1 MSRPSTG
8 DLIAGV
14 SVALVAI
21 PQSLAYAELA
31 GLPAHYGLYA
41 TALPSLLAAFFVSS
55 RYLQTGPVALTALLT
70 LGALSGVAEPGGA
83 SYIQSAALLALLVGI
98 IRVLLGVA
106 RMGRVAYVLS
116 EPVVTGFTA
125 GAAVVII
132 ASQLPKIFDVY
143 PDGQVLA
150 AAVRALGRAGE
161 WRLSAIAFAA
171 ITVCLMLGGRHIHRL
186 FPGVLVAVI
195 TGVVIAGVSDYA
207 GSQVGDLDGGF
218 IPLSLDFPWS
228 EAPSLL
234 LPAAVIALVGFAE
247 PASIA
252 RTYAAADRLPWNAN
266 REMVS
271 QGVANLASAV
281 SGAFPVGGS
290 FSRSSL
296 NRMAGATSAWSG
308 AITGAFVLVVLPLPV
323 GGYVISRYTREVRR
337 MWRQVRAGISE
348 LVAQVQDSFSGIT
361 EIKSFGKE
369 KEQAAHVASSAAD
382 YRDKICEANKVSL
395 LPSAVVEFS
404 GGVGVIVAVWM
415 GGSLALAG
423 TLNVADLFVFIAYLT
438 YIYQPFL
445 KLADISDTLHRAGAS
460 QERIFELLAVQP
472 EISSPP
478 DAITPRIKRWDVS
491 FRDVSFGY
499 QSEEVVLNGIDF
511 EIGAG
516 EMVALVGATGAGKTT
531 VSRLIPRFYDPLDG
545 QVCIGG
551 HDLRS
556 LDLGFLRANVA
567 SVMQDVFLFHG
578 TVRQNIAFGRP
589 NATVDEIVQAA
600 QASNAHEFV
609 VDLPDGYN
617 TIIGERGV
625 LLSGGQK
632 QRISIARALLKD
644 APILILDEATSSVDS
659 ETEWLIQQALNRL
672 TRNRTTLVIAHRLST
687 IRHADKIVV
696 LDGGRIIEAG
706 AHDELMARGGRYAQM
721 VETQSM
727 ARSWQL
733 SGQPELQ
740 PAGD

>member
-1 MSRPSTG
+1 MTTNDPPQGFLTGLWYILGDHRKLMALSILSGLLFSATTLVPPLLVRRLILWITDGGGSTSG
-8 DLIAGV
+8 
-14 SVALVAI
+14 
-21 PQSLAYAELA
+21 
-31 GLPAHYGLYA
+31 
-41 TALPSLLAAFFVSS
+41 LLAMTAVLGIVYVLRGAG
-55 RYLQTGPVALTALLT
+55 RYFYGRFSHVASYGVTTDLMARVYRHLQQLSHSFYNRQRT
-70 LGALSGVAEPGGA
+70 GALIVRSVNDIETLEDFIAHGVPELILATVIP
-83 SYIQSAALLALLVGI
+83 ITMWCVLLWIHPLLAL
-98 IRVLLGVA
+98 
-106 RMGRVAYVLS
+106 
-116 EPVVTGFTA
+116 
-125 GAAVVII
+125 
-132 ASQLPKIFDVY
+132 
-143 PDGQVLA
+143 
-150 AAVRALGRAGE
+150 
-161 WRLSAIAFAA
+161 
-171 ITVCLMLGGRHIHRL
+171 
-186 FPGVLVAVI
+186 
-195 TGVVIAGVSDYA
+195 
-207 GSQVGDLDGGF
+207 
-218 IPLSLDFPWS
+218 
-228 EAPSLL
+228 
-234 LPAAVIALVGFAE
+234 
-247 PASIA
+247 
-252 RTYAAADRLPWNAN
+252 
-266 REMVS
+266 
-271 QGVANLASAV
+271 
-281 SGAFPVGGS
+281 
-290 FSRSSL
+290 
-296 NRMAGATSAWSG
+296 
-308 AITGAFVLVVLPLPV
+308 LVVLPLPI
-323 GGYVISRYTREVRR
+323 GGYVIYRYTREVRR
-337 MWRQVRAGISE
+337 MWRQVRAGISD

-369 KEQAAHVASSAAD
+369 KAQAAHVASSAAD

-404 GGVGVIVAVWM
+404 GGVGVIVAVWV

-423 TLNVADLFVFIAYLT
+423 TLNVADLFVFIAYLA
-438 YIYQPFL
+438 YIYLPFL

-478 DAITPRIKRWDVS
+478 DAITPHIERWDVA
-491 FRDVSFGY
+491 FHNVSFGY
-499 QSEEVVLNGIDF
+499 QSEEAVLNGIDF

-531 VSRLIPRFYDPLDG
+531 VSRLIPRFYDPQDG

-556 LDLGFLRANVA
+556 LDLEFLRANVA

-589 NATVDEIVQAA
+589 EATVDEIVQAA

-644 APILILDEATSSVDS
+644 APILILDEATSSVDT

-696 LDGGRIIEAG
+696 LDSGRIVETG

-721 VETQSM
+721 VETQSL

>member
-1 MSRPSTG
+1 MSTNDPPQGFLTGLWHILGDHRKLMALSILSGLLFSATTLVPPLLVRRLILWITEGGGSTSG
-8 DLIAGV
+8 
-14 SVALVAI
+14 
-21 PQSLAYAELA
+21 
-31 GLPAHYGLYA
+31 
-41 TALPSLLAAFFVSS
+41 LLAMTAVLGIVYLLRGAG
-55 RYLQTGPVALTALLT
+55 RYFYGRFSHVASYGVTTDLMARVYRHLQQLSHSFYNRQRT
-70 LGALSGVAEPGGA
+70 GALIVRSVNDIETLEDFIAHGVPELILATVIP
-83 SYIQSAALLALLVGI
+83 ITMWCVLFWIHPLLAL
-98 IRVLLGVA
+98 
-106 RMGRVAYVLS
+106 
-116 EPVVTGFTA
+116 
-125 GAAVVII
+125 
-132 ASQLPKIFDVY
+132 
-143 PDGQVLA
+143 
-150 AAVRALGRAGE
+150 
-161 WRLSAIAFAA
+161 
-171 ITVCLMLGGRHIHRL
+171 
-186 FPGVLVAVI
+186 
-195 TGVVIAGVSDYA
+195 
-207 GSQVGDLDGGF
+207 
-218 IPLSLDFPWS
+218 
-228 EAPSLL
+228 
-234 LPAAVIALVGFAE
+234 
-247 PASIA
+247 
-252 RTYAAADRLPWNAN
+252 
-266 REMVS
+266 
-271 QGVANLASAV
+271 
-281 SGAFPVGGS
+281 
-290 FSRSSL
+290 
-296 NRMAGATSAWSG
+296 
-308 AITGAFVLVVLPLPV
+308 LVVLPLPI
-323 GGYVISRYTREVRR
+323 GGFVIYRYTREVRR
-337 MWRQVRAGISE
+337 MWRQVRAGISD

-369 KEQAAHVASSAAD
+369 KAQAAHVASSAAD

-404 GGVGVIVAVWM
+404 GGVGVIVAVWT

-423 TLNVADLFVFIAYLT
+423 TLNVADLFVFIAYLA

-478 DAITPRIKRWDVS
+478 DAVKPQISRWDVA
-491 FRDVSFGY
+491 FNDVSFGY
-499 QSEEVVLNGIDF
+499 QSEEAVLNGIDF

-531 VSRLIPRFYDPLDG
+531 VSRLIPRFYDPQDG

-556 LDLGFLRANVA
+556 LDLEFLRANVA

-578 TVRQNIAFGRP
+578 TVHQNIAFGRP
-589 NATVDEIVQAA
+589 EATVDEIVQAA

-644 APILILDEATSSVDS
+644 APILILDEATSSVDT

-696 LDGGRIIEAG
+696 LDSGRIVETG
-706 AHDELMARGGRYAQM
+706 AHDELMAGGGRYAQM

>member
-1 MSRPSTG
+1 MTTNDPPQGFLTGLWYILGDHRKLMALSILSGLLFSATTLVPPLLVRRLILWITDGGGSTSG
-8 DLIAGV
+8 
-14 SVALVAI
+14 
-21 PQSLAYAELA
+21 
-31 GLPAHYGLYA
+31 
-41 TALPSLLAAFFVSS
+41 LLAMTAVLGIVYVLRGAG
-55 RYLQTGPVALTALLT
+55 RYFYGRFSHVASYGVTTDLMARVYRHLQQLSHSFYNRQRT
-70 LGALSGVAEPGGA
+70 GALIVRSVNDIETLEDFIAHGVPELILATVIP
-83 SYIQSAALLALLVGI
+83 ITMWCVLLWIHPLLAL
-98 IRVLLGVA
+98 
-106 RMGRVAYVLS
+106 
-116 EPVVTGFTA
+116 
-125 GAAVVII
+125 
-132 ASQLPKIFDVY
+132 
-143 PDGQVLA
+143 
-150 AAVRALGRAGE
+150 
-161 WRLSAIAFAA
+161 
-171 ITVCLMLGGRHIHRL
+171 
-186 FPGVLVAVI
+186 
-195 TGVVIAGVSDYA
+195 
-207 GSQVGDLDGGF
+207 
-218 IPLSLDFPWS
+218 
-228 EAPSLL
+228 
-234 LPAAVIALVGFAE
+234 
-247 PASIA
+247 
-252 RTYAAADRLPWNAN
+252 
-266 REMVS
+266 
-271 QGVANLASAV
+271 
-281 SGAFPVGGS
+281 
-290 FSRSSL
+290 
-296 NRMAGATSAWSG
+296 
-308 AITGAFVLVVLPLPV
+308 LVVLPLPI
-323 GGYVISRYTREVRR
+323 GGYVIYRYTREVRR
-337 MWRQVRAGISE
+337 MWRQVRAGISD

-369 KEQAAHVASSAAD
+369 KAQAAHVASSAAD

-404 GGVGVIVAVWM
+404 GGVGVIVAVWV

-423 TLNVADLFVFIAYLT
+423 TLNVADLFVFIAYLA
-438 YIYQPFL
+438 YIYLPFL

-460 QERIFELLAVQP
+460 QERIFELLAVHP

-478 DAITPRIKRWDVS
+478 DAITPHIERWDVA
-491 FRDVSFGY
+491 FHNVSFGY
-499 QSEEVVLNGIDF
+499 QSEEAVLNGIDF
-511 EIGAG
+511 KIGAG

-531 VSRLIPRFYDPLDG
+531 VSRLIPRFYDPQDG

-556 LDLGFLRANVA
+556 LDLEFLRANVA

-589 NATVDEIVQAA
+589 EATVDEIVQAA

-644 APILILDEATSSVDS
+644 APILILDEATSSVDT

-696 LDGGRIIEAG
+696 LDSGRIVETG

-721 VETQSM
+721 VETQSL

>member
-1 MSRPSTG
+1 MTTNDPPQGFLTGLWYILGDHRKLMALSILSGLLFSATTLVPPLLVRRLILWITDGGGSTSG
-8 DLIAGV
+8 
-14 SVALVAI
+14 
-21 PQSLAYAELA
+21 
-31 GLPAHYGLYA
+31 
-41 TALPSLLAAFFVSS
+41 LLAMTAVLGIVYVLRGAG
-55 RYLQTGPVALTALLT
+55 RYFYGRFSHVASYGVTTDLMARVYRHLQQLSHSFYNRQRT
-70 LGALSGVAEPGGA
+70 GALIVRSVNDIETLEDFIAHGVPELILATVIP
-83 SYIQSAALLALLVGI
+83 ITMWCVLFWIHPLLA
-98 IRVLLGVA
+98 
-106 RMGRVAYVLS
+106 
-116 EPVVTGFTA
+116 
-125 GAAVVII
+125 
-132 ASQLPKIFDVY
+132 
-143 PDGQVLA
+143 
-150 AAVRALGRAGE
+150 
-161 WRLSAIAFAA
+161 
-171 ITVCLMLGGRHIHRL
+171 
-186 FPGVLVAVI
+186 
-195 TGVVIAGVSDYA
+195 
-207 GSQVGDLDGGF
+207 
-218 IPLSLDFPWS
+218 
-228 EAPSLL
+228 
-234 LPAAVIALVGFAE
+234 
-247 PASIA
+247 
-252 RTYAAADRLPWNAN
+252 
-266 REMVS
+266 
-271 QGVANLASAV
+271 
-281 SGAFPVGGS
+281 
-290 FSRSSL
+290 
-296 NRMAGATSAWSG
+296 
-308 AITGAFVLVVLPLPV
+308 VLVVLPLPI
-323 GGYVISRYTREVRR
+323 GGYVIYRYTREVRR
-337 MWRQVRAGISE
+337 IWRQVRAGISD

-369 KEQAAHVASSAAD
+369 KAQAAHVASSAAD
-382 YRDKICEANKVSL
+382 YRDKICAANKVSL

-404 GGVGVIVAVWM
+404 GGVGVIVAVWI

-423 TLNVADLFVFIAYLT
+423 TLNVADLFVFIAYLA

-478 DAITPRIKRWDVS
+478 DAVTPQISRWDVA
-491 FRDVSFGY
+491 FREVSFGY
-499 QSEEVVLNGIDF
+499 QSEEAVLNGIDF

-531 VSRLIPRFYDPLDG
+531 VSRLIPRFYDPQDG

-556 LDLGFLRANVA
+556 LDLEFLRANVA

-589 NATVDEIVQAA
+589 EATVDEIVQAA

-644 APILILDEATSSVDS
+644 APILILDEATSSVDT

-696 LDGGRIIEAG
+696 LDSGRIIESG

-721 VETQSM
+721 VETQSL

>member
-1 MSRPSTG
+1 MNTNDPPQGFVTGLWHILGDHRKLMALSILSGLLFSATTLVPPLLVRRLILWITDGGGSTSG
-8 DLIAGV
+8 
-14 SVALVAI
+14 
-21 PQSLAYAELA
+21 
-31 GLPAHYGLYA
+31 
-41 TALPSLLAAFFVSS
+41 LLAMTAVLGIVYVLRGAG
-55 RYLQTGPVALTALLT
+55 RYFYGRFSHVASYGVTTDLMARVYRHLQQLSHSFYNRQRT
-70 LGALSGVAEPGGA
+70 GALIVRSVNDIETLEDFIAHGVPELILATVIP
-83 SYIQSAALLALLVGI
+83 ITMWCVLLWIHPLLAL
-98 IRVLLGVA
+98 
-106 RMGRVAYVLS
+106 
-116 EPVVTGFTA
+116 
-125 GAAVVII
+125 
-132 ASQLPKIFDVY
+132 
-143 PDGQVLA
+143 
-150 AAVRALGRAGE
+150 
-161 WRLSAIAFAA
+161 
-171 ITVCLMLGGRHIHRL
+171 
-186 FPGVLVAVI
+186 
-195 TGVVIAGVSDYA
+195 
-207 GSQVGDLDGGF
+207 
-218 IPLSLDFPWS
+218 
-228 EAPSLL
+228 
-234 LPAAVIALVGFAE
+234 
-247 PASIA
+247 
-252 RTYAAADRLPWNAN
+252 
-266 REMVS
+266 
-271 QGVANLASAV
+271 
-281 SGAFPVGGS
+281 
-290 FSRSSL
+290 
-296 NRMAGATSAWSG
+296 
-308 AITGAFVLVVLPLPV
+308 LVVLPLPI
-323 GGYVISRYTREVRR
+323 GGYVIYRYTREVRR
-337 MWRQVRAGISE
+337 MWRQVRAGISD

-369 KEQAAHVASSAAD
+369 KAQAAHVARSAAD

-404 GGVGVIVAVWM
+404 GGVGVIVAVWV

-423 TLNVADLFVFIAYLT
+423 TLNVADLFVFIAYLA
-438 YIYQPFL
+438 YIYLPFL

-460 QERIFELLAVQP
+460 QERIFELLAVHP

-478 DAITPRIKRWDVS
+478 DAITPHIERWDVA
-491 FRDVSFGY
+491 FHNVSFGY
-499 QSEEVVLNGIDF
+499 QSEEAVLNGIDF
-511 EIGAG
+511 KIGAG

-531 VSRLIPRFYDPLDG
+531 VSRLIPRFYDPQDG

-556 LDLGFLRANVA
+556 LDLEFLRANVA

-589 NATVDEIVQAA
+589 EATVDEIVQAA

-644 APILILDEATSSVDS
+644 APILILDEATSSVDT

-696 LDGGRIIEAG
+696 LDSGRIVETG

-721 VETQSM
+721 VETQSL

>member
-1 MSRPSTG
+1 MSTNDPPQGFLTGLWHILGDHRKLMALSILSGLLFSATTLVPPLLVRRLILWITEGGGSTSG
-8 DLIAGV
+8 
-14 SVALVAI
+14 
-21 PQSLAYAELA
+21 
-31 GLPAHYGLYA
+31 
-41 TALPSLLAAFFVSS
+41 LLAMTAVLGIVYLLRGAG
-55 RYLQTGPVALTALLT
+55 RYFYGRFSHVASYGVTTDLMARVYRHLQQLSHSFYNRQRT
-70 LGALSGVAEPGGA
+70 GALIVRSVNDIETLEDFIAHGVPELILATVIP
-83 SYIQSAALLALLVGI
+83 ITMWCVLFWIHPLLAL
-98 IRVLLGVA
+98 
-106 RMGRVAYVLS
+106 
-116 EPVVTGFTA
+116 
-125 GAAVVII
+125 
-132 ASQLPKIFDVY
+132 
-143 PDGQVLA
+143 
-150 AAVRALGRAGE
+150 
-161 WRLSAIAFAA
+161 
-171 ITVCLMLGGRHIHRL
+171 
-186 FPGVLVAVI
+186 
-195 TGVVIAGVSDYA
+195 
-207 GSQVGDLDGGF
+207 
-218 IPLSLDFPWS
+218 
-228 EAPSLL
+228 
-234 LPAAVIALVGFAE
+234 
-247 PASIA
+247 
-252 RTYAAADRLPWNAN
+252 
-266 REMVS
+266 
-271 QGVANLASAV
+271 
-281 SGAFPVGGS
+281 
-290 FSRSSL
+290 
-296 NRMAGATSAWSG
+296 
-308 AITGAFVLVVLPLPV
+308 LVVLPLPI
-323 GGYVISRYTREVRR
+323 GGYVIYRYTREVRR
-337 MWRQVRAGISE
+337 MWRQVRAGISD

-369 KEQAAHVASSAAD
+369 KAQAAHVASSAAD

-404 GGVGVIVAVWM
+404 GGVGVIVAVWT

-423 TLNVADLFVFIAYLT
+423 TLNVADLFVFIAYLA

-478 DAITPRIKRWDVS
+478 DAVKPQISRWDVA
-491 FRDVSFGY
+491 FHDVSFGY
-499 QSEEVVLNGIDF
+499 QSEEAVLNGIDF

-531 VSRLIPRFYDPLDG
+531 VSRLIPRFYDPQDG

-556 LDLGFLRANVA
+556 LDLEFLRANVA

-589 NATVDEIVQAA
+589 EATVDEIVQAA

-644 APILILDEATSSVDS
+644 APILILDEATSSVDT

-696 LDGGRIIEAG
+696 LDSGRIVETG

-721 VETQSM
+721 VETQSL

>member
-1 MSRPSTG
+1 MNTNDPPQGFVTGLWHILGDHRKLMALSILSGLLFSATTLVPPLLVRRLILWITDGGGSTSG
-8 DLIAGV
+8 
-14 SVALVAI
+14 
-21 PQSLAYAELA
+21 
-31 GLPAHYGLYA
+31 
-41 TALPSLLAAFFVSS
+41 LLAMTAVLGIVYVLRGAG
-55 RYLQTGPVALTALLT
+55 RYFYGRFSHVASYGVTTDLMARVYRHLQQLSHSFYNRQRT
-70 LGALSGVAEPGGA
+70 GALIVRSVNDIETLEDFIAHGVPELILATVIP
-83 SYIQSAALLALLVGI
+83 ITMWCVLFWIHPLLA
-98 IRVLLGVA
+98 
-106 RMGRVAYVLS
+106 
-116 EPVVTGFTA
+116 F
-125 GAAVVII
+125 
-132 ASQLPKIFDVY
+132 
-143 PDGQVLA
+143 
-150 AAVRALGRAGE
+150 
-161 WRLSAIAFAA
+161 
-171 ITVCLMLGGRHIHRL
+171 
-186 FPGVLVAVI
+186 
-195 TGVVIAGVSDYA
+195 
-207 GSQVGDLDGGF
+207 
-218 IPLSLDFPWS
+218 
-228 EAPSLL
+228 
-234 LPAAVIALVGFAE
+234 
-247 PASIA
+247 
-252 RTYAAADRLPWNAN
+252 
-266 REMVS
+266 
-271 QGVANLASAV
+271 
-281 SGAFPVGGS
+281 
-290 FSRSSL
+290 
-296 NRMAGATSAWSG
+296 
-308 AITGAFVLVVLPLPV
+308 LVVLPLPI
-323 GGYVISRYTREVRR
+323 GGYVIYRYTREVRR
-337 MWRQVRAGISE
+337 MWRQVRAGISD

-369 KEQAAHVASSAAD
+369 KAQAAHVASSAAD
-382 YRDKICEANKVSL
+382 YRDKICAANKVSL

-404 GGVGVIVAVWM
+404 GGVGVIVAVWV

-423 TLNVADLFVFIAYLT
+423 TLNVADLFVFIAYLA
-438 YIYQPFL
+438 YIYLPFL

-478 DAITPRIKRWDVS
+478 DAITPRMERWDVA
-491 FRDVSFGY
+491 FHNVSFGY
-499 QSEEVVLNGIDF
+499 ESEEAVLNGIDF

-531 VSRLIPRFYDPLDG
+531 VSRLIPRFYDPQGG
-545 QVCIGG
+545 QICVGG
-551 HDLRS
+551 HDVRS
-556 LDLGFLRANVA
+556 LDLEFLRANVA

-589 NATVDEIVQAA
+589 EATVDEIVQAS

-644 APILILDEATSSVDS
+644 APILILDEATSSVDT

-687 IRHADKIVV
+687 IRHADTIVV
-696 LDGGRIIEAG
+696 LDGGRIIETG

-721 VETQSM
+721 VETQSL

>member
-1 MSRPSTG
+1 MSTNDPPQGFLTGLWHILGDHRKLMALSILSGLLFSATTLVPPLLVRRLILWITEGGGSTSG
-8 DLIAGV
+8 
-14 SVALVAI
+14 
-21 PQSLAYAELA
+21 
-31 GLPAHYGLYA
+31 
-41 TALPSLLAAFFVSS
+41 LLAMTAVLGIVYLLRGAG
-55 RYLQTGPVALTALLT
+55 RYFYGRFSHVASYGVTTDLMARVYRHLQQLSHSFYNRQRT
-70 LGALSGVAEPGGA
+70 GALIVRSVNDIETLEDFIAHGVPELILATVIP
-83 SYIQSAALLALLVGI
+83 ITMWCVLFWIHPVLAL
-98 IRVLLGVA
+98 
-106 RMGRVAYVLS
+106 
-116 EPVVTGFTA
+116 
-125 GAAVVII
+125 
-132 ASQLPKIFDVY
+132 
-143 PDGQVLA
+143 
-150 AAVRALGRAGE
+150 
-161 WRLSAIAFAA
+161 
-171 ITVCLMLGGRHIHRL
+171 
-186 FPGVLVAVI
+186 
-195 TGVVIAGVSDYA
+195 
-207 GSQVGDLDGGF
+207 
-218 IPLSLDFPWS
+218 
-228 EAPSLL
+228 
-234 LPAAVIALVGFAE
+234 
-247 PASIA
+247 
-252 RTYAAADRLPWNAN
+252 
-266 REMVS
+266 
-271 QGVANLASAV
+271 
-281 SGAFPVGGS
+281 
-290 FSRSSL
+290 
-296 NRMAGATSAWSG
+296 
-308 AITGAFVLVVLPLPV
+308 LVVLPLPI
-323 GGYVISRYTREVRR
+323 GGYVIYRYTREVRR
-337 MWRQVRAGISE
+337 MWRQVRAGISD

-369 KEQAAHVASSAAD
+369 KAQAAHVASSAAD

-404 GGVGVIVAVWM
+404 GGVGVIVAVWT

-423 TLNVADLFVFIAYLT
+423 TLNVADLFVFIAYLA

-478 DAITPRIKRWDVS
+478 DAVKPQISRWDVA
-491 FRDVSFGY
+491 FHDVSFGY
-499 QSEEVVLNGIDF
+499 QSEEAVLNGIDF

-531 VSRLIPRFYDPLDG
+531 VSRLIPRFYDPQDG

-556 LDLGFLRANVA
+556 LDLEFLRANVA

-578 TVRQNIAFGRP
+578 TVHQNIAFGRP
-589 NATVDEIVQAA
+589 EATVDEIVQAA

-644 APILILDEATSSVDS
+644 APILILDEATSSVDT

-696 LDGGRIIEAG
+696 LDSGRIVETG
-706 AHDELMARGGRYAQM
+706 AHDELMAGGGRYAQM

>member
-1 MSRPSTG
+1 MSTNDPPQGFLTGLWHILGDHRKLMALSILSGLLFSATTLVPPLLVRRLILWITEGGGSTSG
-8 DLIAGV
+8 
-14 SVALVAI
+14 
-21 PQSLAYAELA
+21 
-31 GLPAHYGLYA
+31 
-41 TALPSLLAAFFVSS
+41 LLAMTAVLGLVYLLRGAG
-55 RYLQTGPVALTALLT
+55 RYFYGRFSHVASYGVTTDLMARVYRHLQQLSHSFYNRQRT
-70 LGALSGVAEPGGA
+70 GALIVRSVNDIETLEDFIAHGVPELILATVIP
-83 SYIQSAALLALLVGI
+83 ITMWCVLFWIHPLLAL
-98 IRVLLGVA
+98 
-106 RMGRVAYVLS
+106 
-116 EPVVTGFTA
+116 
-125 GAAVVII
+125 
-132 ASQLPKIFDVY
+132 
-143 PDGQVLA
+143 
-150 AAVRALGRAGE
+150 
-161 WRLSAIAFAA
+161 
-171 ITVCLMLGGRHIHRL
+171 
-186 FPGVLVAVI
+186 
-195 TGVVIAGVSDYA
+195 
-207 GSQVGDLDGGF
+207 
-218 IPLSLDFPWS
+218 
-228 EAPSLL
+228 
-234 LPAAVIALVGFAE
+234 
-247 PASIA
+247 
-252 RTYAAADRLPWNAN
+252 
-266 REMVS
+266 
-271 QGVANLASAV
+271 
-281 SGAFPVGGS
+281 
-290 FSRSSL
+290 
-296 NRMAGATSAWSG
+296 
-308 AITGAFVLVVLPLPV
+308 LVVLPLPI
-323 GGYVISRYTREVRR
+323 GGFVIYRYTREVRR
-337 MWRQVRAGISE
+337 MWRQVRAGISD

-369 KEQAAHVASSAAD
+369 KAQAAHVASSAAD

-404 GGVGVIVAVWM
+404 GGVGVIVAVWT

-423 TLNVADLFVFIAYLT
+423 TLNVADLFVFIAYLA

-478 DAITPRIKRWDVS
+478 DAVKPQISRWDVA
-491 FRDVSFGY
+491 FHDVSFGY
-499 QSEEVVLNGIDF
+499 QSEEAVLNGIDF

-531 VSRLIPRFYDPLDG
+531 VSRLIPRFYDPQDG

-556 LDLGFLRANVA
+556 LDLEFLRANVA

-578 TVRQNIAFGRP
+578 TVHQNIAFGRP
-589 NATVDEIVQAA
+589 EATVDEIVQAA

-644 APILILDEATSSVDS
+644 APILILDEATSSVDT

-696 LDGGRIIEAG
+696 LDSGRIVETG
-706 AHDELMARGGRYAQM
+706 AHDELMASGGRYAQM

>member
-1 MSRPSTG
+1 MTTNDPPQGFLTGLWYILGDHRKLMALSILSGLLFSATTLVPPLLVRRLILWITDGGGSTSG
-8 DLIAGV
+8 
-14 SVALVAI
+14 
-21 PQSLAYAELA
+21 
-31 GLPAHYGLYA
+31 
-41 TALPSLLAAFFVSS
+41 LLAMTAVLGIVYVLRGAG
-55 RYLQTGPVALTALLT
+55 RYFYGRFSHVASYGVTTDLMARVYRHLQQLSHSFYNRQRT
-70 LGALSGVAEPGGA
+70 GALIVRSVNDIETLEDFIAHGVPELILATVIP
-83 SYIQSAALLALLVGI
+83 ITMWCVLLWIHPLLAL
-98 IRVLLGVA
+98 
-106 RMGRVAYVLS
+106 
-116 EPVVTGFTA
+116 
-125 GAAVVII
+125 
-132 ASQLPKIFDVY
+132 
-143 PDGQVLA
+143 
-150 AAVRALGRAGE
+150 
-161 WRLSAIAFAA
+161 
-171 ITVCLMLGGRHIHRL
+171 
-186 FPGVLVAVI
+186 
-195 TGVVIAGVSDYA
+195 
-207 GSQVGDLDGGF
+207 
-218 IPLSLDFPWS
+218 
-228 EAPSLL
+228 
-234 LPAAVIALVGFAE
+234 
-247 PASIA
+247 
-252 RTYAAADRLPWNAN
+252 
-266 REMVS
+266 
-271 QGVANLASAV
+271 
-281 SGAFPVGGS
+281 
-290 FSRSSL
+290 
-296 NRMAGATSAWSG
+296 
-308 AITGAFVLVVLPLPV
+308 LVVLPLPI
-323 GGYVISRYTREVRR
+323 GGYVIYRYTREVRR
-337 MWRQVRAGISE
+337 MWRQVRAGISD

-369 KEQAAHVASSAAD
+369 KAQAAHVARSAAD

-404 GGVGVIVAVWM
+404 GGVGVIVAVWV

-423 TLNVADLFVFIAYLT
+423 TLNVADLFVFIAYLA
-438 YIYQPFL
+438 YIYLPFL

-460 QERIFELLAVQP
+460 QERIFELLAVHP

-478 DAITPRIKRWDVS
+478 DAITPHIERWDVA
-491 FRDVSFGY
+491 FHNVSFGY
-499 QSEEVVLNGIDF
+499 QSEEAVLNGIDF
-511 EIGAG
+511 KIGAG

-531 VSRLIPRFYDPLDG
+531 VSRLIPRFYDPQDG

-556 LDLGFLRANVA
+556 LDLEFLRANVA

-589 NATVDEIVQAA
+589 EATVDEIVQAA

-644 APILILDEATSSVDS
+644 APILILDEATSSVDT

-696 LDGGRIIEAG
+696 LDSGRIVETG

-721 VETQSM
+721 VETQSL